1 MDEIYKTQFMIFLF
15 SCLLGVAL
23 GLLYDIFRLIRMII
37 NLRNIF
43 MFIQDVIYFL
53 VSALITFLFVLVFNK
68 GESRFYIL
76 AGEGIGWII
85 YHLTFGEMIYK
96 CSGKIVVV
104 LKSCINKIYS
114 KTKGVISKIH
124 KMLFF
129 KTTKK

>member
-23 GLLYDIFRLIRMII
+23 GLLYDAFRFVRMII
-37 NLRNIF
+37 NPRNIF
-43 MFIQDVIYFL
+43 IFIQDVIYFL

-96 CSGKIVVV
+96 CSGKIVII
-104 LKSCINKIYS
+104 LKSHINKINS
-114 KTKGVISKIH
+114 KIKLIISTIH
-124 KMLFF
+124 KMLFS
-129 KTTKK
+129 KTAKK